1 MNVAINRL
9 MYQSRAAPLE
19 KQLTFDELQNRP
31 LGFQSAIPR
40 DPIGEA
46 MNSLEFKS
54 MEGAM
59 YEGAAYASK
68 MLRSEQMN
76 EVMVAEAAAQNGI
89 PHNVVH
95 EFVQQQDGQ
104 LPQAQ
109 QNTGSMWQRMFG
121 QQAEQRLQDQ
131 QFERM
136 QQQAGIDQAA
146 AIHAAAEGRATAA

>member
-1 MNVAINRL
+1 MNTAIDRL
-9 MYQSRAAPLE
+9 RYQNQAAPLE
-19 KQLTFDELQNRP
+19 KQLSFDELQNRP

-40 DPIGEA
+40 NPIGEA

-76 EVMVAEAAAQNGI
+76 DVLIAEAAAQNGI
-89 PHNVVH
+89 PHDVVH
-95 EFVQQQDGQ
+95 EFVQQQDGG

-121 QQAEQRLQDQ
+121 QQAEQHLQN
-131 QFERM
+131 
-136 QQQAGIDQAA
+136 
-146 AIHAAAEGRATAA
+146 

>member
-1 MNVAINRL
+1 MNVAIDRL

-68 MLRSEQMN
+68 
-76 EVMVAEAAAQNGI
+76 G
-89 PHNVVH
+89 
-95 EFVQQQDGQ
+95 
-104 LPQAQ
+104 
-109 QNTGSMWQRMFG
+109 FG
-121 QQAEQRLQDQ
+121 QSR
-131 QFERM
+131 
-136 QQQAGIDQAA
+136 
-146 AIHAAAEGRATAA
+146 

>member
-1 MNVAINRL
+1 MNVAMDRL
-9 MYQSRAAPLE
+9 KYQSQAAPLE

-59 YEGAAYASK
+59 YEGAAAASK

-76 EVMVAEAAAQNGI
+76 EVLIAEAAAQNGI

-95 EFVQQQDGQ
+95 
-104 LPQAQ
+104 
-109 QNTGSMWQRMFG
+109 
-121 QQAEQRLQDQ
+121 
-131 QFERM
+131 
-136 QQQAGIDQAA
+136 
-146 AIHAAAEGRATAA
+146 